1 MNPKITLLL
10 ITPFRFQFFK
20 DVDGALLEAAGL
32 LPFRFIKT
40 RRLLE
45 SLTAPIEHK
54 DAKLGKK
61 VRNVG
66 SESNLAT
73 DSDIEHGNSS
83 TEICK
88 RLCCFFQSCVFHNL
102 EKIKKI

>member
-1 MNPKITLLL
+1 MPS
-10 ITPFRFQFFK
+10 RSFQFL

-45 SLTAPIEHK
+45 SLTAPIELQ

-73 DSDIEHGNSS
+73 GSDIDHGNG
-83 TEICK
+83 
-88 RLCCFFQSCVFHNL
+88 
-102 EKIKKI
+102 